1 MTAKQPS
8 RQNQDVKPSRQPFF
22 RFFADDWIAGTVLLS
37 YEEKGFFI
45 DLLGAMWSRRGPI
58 PYEQVPMALRCDPR
72 MAKRLL
78 GRLIE
83 HGKVTLDASNR
94 VYNAKLMGQL
104 ATACGV
110 ALSVEDQDDLSPD
123 FYPEITPEIGEK
135 LGNIFPENA
144 TKSTEPRARDR
155 DHIHSHTKKEDKQQP
170 ASSLSGAARETEI
183 VGLNGSTRDI
193 VGGLAGWLNSDWEK
207 AKGIVQA
214 QVTAHGAEAVK
225 IAYGEL
231 VGKAM
236 GDNLLVDNPA
246 NAFPAFCREA
256 AKRLPKPFDYQDA
269 MARKARVEARLAEL
283 RRN

>member
-8 RQNQDVKPSRQPFF
+8 RQNQDVRPSRAPFF

-45 DLLGAMWSRRGPI
+45 DLLGTMWSRRGPI

-104 ATACGV
+104 ATACEGS
-110 ALSVEDQDDLSPD
+110 LPVELPADLSPD
-123 FYPEITPEIGEK
+123 FYPEITPEIAEK
-135 LGNIFPENA
+135 SGNIFPENA

-155 DHIHSHTKKEDKQQP
+155 DHIHIHSKKEESQQP

-183 VGLNGSTRDI
+183 AGLNGATRDI
-193 VGGLAGWLNSDWEK
+193 VGGLAGWMNSGFEK
-207 AKGIVQA
+207 AWAVVEA
-214 QVTAHGAEAVK
+214 QVKAHGAEAVK
-225 IAYGEL
+225 IGYGDL

-246 NAFPAFCREA
+246 NAFPAFVREA
-256 AKRLPKPFDYQDA
+256 AKRLPKPFDYQEA
-269 MARKARVEARLAEL
+269 LARKARVEARLADL